1 MSPDEPS
8 GYNWFYSSAAQALLN
23 PGRCVTI
30 LIRHILFEN
39 FWSFLL
45 ILSGFVDIGIG
56 LVLVFTDG
64 KSFSGPP
71 LPVYAICFITGAIYL
86 SLGIVIALVRL
97 RRKRK

>member
-1 MSPDEPS
+1 MSAAEPG
-8 GYNWFYSSAAQALLN
+8 GYNWFYLSAAKVNTA
-23 PGRCVTI
+23 GRCVTVFI
-30 LIRHILFEN
+30 KHILFEN

-45 ILSGFVDIGIG
+45 VLSGVVDIGIG
-56 LVLVFTDG
+56 VILVFTDG

-71 LPVYAICFITGAIYL
+71 LPVFVICFITGAVYL